1 MNKRILVLERDR
13 DILEIVTVIL
23 NERGCTVL
31 PFQTEEGVYDKI
43 LELMPDAILLD
54 IVKLSEFGTK
64 LCRTLKEAEKTKNIP
79 VIVLSTH
86 PKAVEVKK
94 ICADEVLSKPFDL
107 NKLVAVIEEHLLI

>member
-1 MNKRILVLERDR
+1 MKKRVLVVEKDR
-13 DILEIVTVIL
+13 DILEIVTFIL

-31 PFQTEEGVYDKI
+31 PFQTEEGVYEKI

-64 LCRTLKEAEKTKNIP
+64 LCRTIKEAEKTKHIP

-86 PKAVEVKK
+86 PKAVEAKK
-94 ICADEVLSKPFDL
+94 YVLMRFCPNRL
-107 NKLVAVIEEHLLI
+107 M